1 MKRIAMVA
9 MQVVIALSWFAGL
22 MTGLFG
28 QEMGDRVV
36 GMLLWLGLGVGY
48 RLHQIQTNTENRPN

>member
-1 MKRIAMVA
+1 MKRFFDVA
-9 MQVVIALSWFAGL
+9 IDAVIALAWFGGL

-28 QEMGDRVV
+28 HDMADRVV

-48 RLHQIQTNTENRPN
+48 RLHQIQKNTAAKPL